1 MFTVLANFRP
11 TSKLPFLSKIL
22 EKIVHAQLKPFLDE
36 HGVLEVFQSGFKTL
50 HSTESALLRVFND
63 ILLATDTG
71 DHLVLVL
78 LDLSSA
84 FGTVDHDTLVARL
97 HSLVGIRGTALE
109 WLRSY
114 LADRTMSVSL
124 GDSESSSAPLLY
136 GIQ

>member
-84 FGTVDHDTLVARL
+84 FGTVDHDTLVAWL

-109 WLRSY
+109 WLR
-114 LADRTMSVSL
+114 
-124 GDSESSSAPLLY
+124 
-136 GIQ
+136 